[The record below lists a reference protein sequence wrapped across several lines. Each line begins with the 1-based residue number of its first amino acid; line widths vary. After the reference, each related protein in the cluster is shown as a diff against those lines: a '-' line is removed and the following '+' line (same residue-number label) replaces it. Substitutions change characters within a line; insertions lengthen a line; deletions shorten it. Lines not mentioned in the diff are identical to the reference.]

1 MHNGSLPYEC
11 YRHIAFAGGL
21 RVSFARMNR
30 TVSKV
35 DSLLH
40 PYAVEQIR
48 ADFPILQ
55 RKVHDQP
62 LAYLDSAST
71 AQKPQAMLD
80 AMMGFYSTSNANVHR
95 GVYTLGIES
104 TDAFEAARDAVAGL
118 INAPSRREVIFTRN
132 TTEAIN
138 LVAKTYGLAECGA
151 GDVIVCTVLEHH
163 ANLVPWQ
170 VLAETTGANLRFLD
184 IDDEGNLQLDAL
196 EAIAREGNVKLV
208 AVTHQSNTLGV
219 RPPLAELVRWAHA
232 EGAIVVL
239 DAAQT
244 VPNRPVDV
252 QLLDVDFLAF
262 SGHKTLGPTG
272 IGVLWGREA
281 LLQEMQPFLT
291 GGEMIR
297 SVALDRTSWNTLPWK
312 FEAGTPAF
320 AEAVGLHAALD
331 YLERVGLEAID
342 AHEHAITEYALGRL
356 AEVPGLRVI
365 GPQLAASRGGVISFL
380 LEDVHP
386 HDIAEI
392 LDRHAVCVRAGHHC
406 TQPLM
411 QRLQIAATVRAS
423 FYLYTTTDE
432 IDRLIVGLY
441 DVRRVMGV

>member
-1 MHNGSLPYEC
+1 MAATGIS
-11 YRHIAFAGGL
+11 AGL
-21 RVSFARMNR
+21 FDAAA
-30 TVSKV
+30 
-35 DSLLH
+35 L
-40 PYAVEQIR
+40 R
-48 ADFPILQ
+48 ADFPIFS
-55 RKVHDQP
+55 RTVHGQE

-71 AQKPQAMLD
+71 SQKPQAMLD
-80 AMMGFYSTSNANVHR
+80 AMVAFYTTSNANVHR

-104 TDAFEAARDAVAGL
+104 TEAFEAARDAVARL

-132 TTEAIN
+132 TTEALN
-138 LVAKTYGLAECGA
+138 LVAKTVGSERCGP

-170 VLAETTGANLRFLD
+170 VLAQQTGATLRFLD
-184 IDDEGNLQLDAL
+184 VDDQGHLQLDRL
-196 EAIAREGNVKLV
+196 DEIAREGNVRIV

-219 RPPLAELVRWAHA
+219 RPPVEALVRWARTQ
-232 EGAIVVL
+232 GALVVL

-252 QLLDVDFLAF
+252 QALDVDFLAF
-262 SGHKTLGPTG
+262 SGHKTLAPTG

-281 LLQEMQPFLT
+281 LLAETQPFLT

-297 SVALDRTSWNTLPWK
+297 SVALDRTSWNTLPWR
-312 FEAGTPAF
+312 FEAGTPAY
-320 AEAVGLHAALD
+320 AEAVGLHAAID
-331 YLERVGLEAID
+331 YLEAVGLEAID

-356 AEVPGLRVI
+356 GEVPGMRIV
-365 GPQLAASRGGVISFL
+365 GPPDAADRGGVISFAL
-380 LEDVHP
+380 DDVHP

-411 QRLQIAATVRAS
+411 QRLGHTATVRAS
-423 FYLYTTTDE
+423 FYLYTTPAE
-432 IDRLIVGLY
+432 IDQLVTGLL

>member
-1 MHNGSLPYEC
+1 MAMMG
-11 YRHIAFAGGL
+11 ITAGPFDAAAL
-21 RVSFARMNR
+21 
-30 TVSKV
+30 
-35 DSLLH
+35 
-40 PYAVEQIR
+40 R
-48 ADFPILQ
+48 ADFPIFG
-55 RKVHDQP
+55 RTVHGQE

-71 AQKPQAMLD
+71 SQKPQAMLD
-80 AMMGFYSTSNANVHR
+80 AMVAFYTTSNANVHR

-104 TDAFEAARDAVAGL
+104 TEAFEAARDAVVRL

-132 TTEAIN
+132 TTEALN
-138 LVAKTYGLAECGA
+138 LVAKTVGSERCGP

-170 VLAETTGANLRFLD
+170 VLAQQTGATLRFLD
-184 IDDEGNLQLDAL
+184 VDDQGQLQLDRL
-196 EAIAREGNVKLV
+196 DEIAREGNVRIV

-219 RPPLAELVRWAHA
+219 RPPVEALVRWARVQ
-232 EGAIVVL
+232 GALVVL

-252 QLLDVDFLAF
+252 QALDVDFLAF
-262 SGHKTLGPTG
+262 SGHKTLAPTG

-281 LLQEMQPFLT
+281 LLAETQPFLT

-297 SVALDRTSWNTLPWK
+297 SVALDRTSWNTLPWR
-312 FEAGTPAF
+312 FEAGTPAY
-320 AEAVGLHAALD
+320 AEAVGLHAAID
-331 YLERVGLEAID
+331 YLEAVGLEAID

-356 AEVPGLRVI
+356 GEVPGMRIV
-365 GPQLAASRGGVISFL
+365 GPPDAEDRGGVISFAL
-380 LEDVHP
+380 DDVHP

-411 QRLQIAATVRAS
+411 QRLGHTATVRAS
-423 FYLYTTTDE
+423 FYLYTTPAE
-432 IDRLIVGLY
+432 IDRLVTGLL